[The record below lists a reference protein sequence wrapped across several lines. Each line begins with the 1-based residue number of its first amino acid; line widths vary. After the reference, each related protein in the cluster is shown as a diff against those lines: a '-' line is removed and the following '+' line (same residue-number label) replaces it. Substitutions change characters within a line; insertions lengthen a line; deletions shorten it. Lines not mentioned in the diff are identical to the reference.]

1 MATVQANPA
10 MQAGP
15 AGLPPNLT
23 PQQVQET
30 YQVRQAPLF
39 TGYRFEYF
47 W

>member
-1 MATVQANPA
+1 MASVQANPA

-30 YQVRQAPLF
+30 YQVCQAPSF
-39 TGYRFEYF
+39 TTYRTE
-47 W
+47 